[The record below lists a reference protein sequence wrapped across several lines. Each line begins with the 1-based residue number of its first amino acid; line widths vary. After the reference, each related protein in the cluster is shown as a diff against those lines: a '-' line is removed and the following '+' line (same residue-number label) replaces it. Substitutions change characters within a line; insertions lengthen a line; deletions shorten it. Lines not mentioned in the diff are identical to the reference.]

1 MPLLGPYLKE
11 SLDVFMGGHWPVS
24 RQMTSRHYSGKKS
37 EVLIFVE
44 HVPSECSSTQPL
56 PVGAYTWLLK
66 HLSKGGD
73 DVVNVYRSS
82 GYAMVAALK
91 AGRKALQ
98 LSSAPH
104 CKIKTLQSRIATLVL

>member
-11 SLDVFMGGHWPVS
+11 SLDTFVVGHWSLS
-24 RQMTSRHYSGKKS
+24 RQMTSRHFSCKKT

-56 PVGAYTWLLK
+56 PVGAYTWLVN
-66 HLSKGGD
+66 HLSKEG
-73 DVVNVYRSS
+73 DVVVDVSSSS

-91 AGRKALQ
+91 AGRNAL
-98 LSSAPH
+98 
-104 CKIKTLQSRIATLVL
+104 